1 MTDPRNEN
9 RRAHDRIK
17 KHFSSSVRYTGG
29 ERSGAWMLVF
39 VKNIS
44 AGGMLFNVEQPA
56 AVGAALELRI
66 DMLSGREPISCLG
79 RVVRCKPIE
88 GYPLYE
94 VAVQFDRIDEPD
106 RRYLDRLAE
115 LLRES
120 RLKDGAA
127 S

>member
-1 MTDPRNEN
+1 MTAPGHEN

-17 KHFSSSVRYTGG
+17 KHFSSSMRHASG
-29 ERSGAWMLVF
+29 ENAGVWMLVF

-44 AGGMLFNVEQPA
+44 AGGILFNAEQPTG
-56 AVGAALELRI
+56 VGAPLELRI
-66 DMLSGREPISCLG
+66 DMLSGRDPISCLG

-94 VAVQFDRIDEPD
+94 VAVQFDRIEESD

-115 LLRES
+115 LLKES
-120 RLKDGAA
+120 HSKDGGVQ
-127 S
+127 